1 MFTTTTTSNQNRFIN
16 EMVLVFLPTI
26 LILMYEA
33 FNSLV
38 GNTIFLI
45 GVIEALWILILRP
58 KDIFN
63 GGK

>member
-1 MFTTTTTSNQNRFIN
+1 MFTTTSNQNRFIN
-16 EMVLVFLPTI
+16 EIVLVFLPAI

-45 GVIEALWILILRP
+45 GVIEALWVLILRP

-63 GGK
+63 GGE

>member
-1 MFTTTTTSNQNRFIN
+1 MFTTTSNQNRFIN

>member
-1 MFTTTTTSNQNRFIN
+1 MFTTSTQNRFIN

-38 GNTIFLI
+38 GNTIFFI

>member
-1 MFTTTTTSNQNRFIN
+1 VFTTSNQNKFIN

>member
-1 MFTTTTTSNQNRFIN
+1 MFTTSNQSRFIN
-16 EMVLVFLPTI
+16 EMVLIFMPAI
-26 LILMYEA
+26 LILLYEA

>member
-1 MFTTTTTSNQNRFIN
+1 MFTTSNQNKFIN

>member
-1 MFTTTTTSNQNRFIN
+1 MFTTSNQNRFIN
-16 EMVLVFLPTI
+16 EMVLVFLPAI

-45 GVIEALWILILRP
+45 GVIEALWVLILSP
-58 KDIFN
+58 KNIFN

>member
-1 MFTTTTTSNQNRFIN
+1 MFTTSNQNRFIN

>member
-1 MFTTTTTSNQNRFIN
+1 MITTTTSNQNRFIN

>member
-1 MFTTTTTSNQNRFIN
+1 MFTTSNQSRFIN

>member
-1 MFTTTTTSNQNRFIN
+1 MITTSNQTRFIN

>member
-1 MFTTTTTSNQNRFIN
+1 MFTTSNQNRFIN

-45 GVIEALWILILRP
+45 GVIEALWLLILRP

>member
-1 MFTTTTTSNQNRFIN
+1 MITTSNQNKFIN

-63 GGK
+63 GGE

>member
-1 MFTTTTTSNQNRFIN
+1 MFTTNNQNKFIN
-16 EMVLVFLPTI
+16 EMVLVFMPAI
-26 LILMYEA
+26 LILLYEA

-45 GVIEALWILILRP
+45 GVIEALWILILSP

>member
-1 MFTTTTTSNQNRFIN
+1 MITTTTSNQNKFIN

-63 GGK
+63 GGE

>member
-1 MFTTTTTSNQNRFIN
+1 MITTSNQNKFIN

-45 GVIEALWILILRP
+45 GVIEALWVLILRP

-63 GGK
+63 GGE

>member
-1 MFTTTTTSNQNRFIN
+1 MITTTTSNQNKFIN